1 MSTFLKVLYFYY
13 LEIGNVKP
21 YYAKT
26 KGTHKEL
33 IMNRKLKLHIWFVD
47 AREVGTIWYGLC
59 LSANDLAKIG
69 LLCLNKGKYNGK
81 QIISENYIDEMIKKQ
96 KLKMVILGE
105 CHMYY
110 YGRLLILKKI
120 YTAMGNSANIYK

>member
-1 MSTFLKVLYFYY
+1 
-13 LEIGNVKP
+13 
-21 YYAKT
+21 
-26 KGTHKEL
+26 
-33 IMNRKLKLHIWFVD
+33 MNRKLKSYIWFVD

-59 LSANDLAKIG
+59 LSANDLARIG

-96 KLKMVILGE
+96 KLKMTILGKY
-105 CHMYY
+105 HMDY

-120 YTAMGNSANIYK
+120 YTAQVIVLIYINNSNNFICWIITYFEPSIFDRIDFTQKYLDK

>member
-1 MSTFLKVLYFYY
+1 
-13 LEIGNVKP
+13 
-21 YYAKT
+21 
-26 KGTHKEL
+26 
-33 IMNRKLKLHIWFVD
+33 MNRKLKSYIWFVD

-59 LSANDLAKIG
+59 LSANDLARIG

-96 KLKMVILGE
+96 KLKMTILGKY
-105 CHMYY
+105 HMDY

-120 YTAMGNSANIYK
+120 YTATGNSANIYK